1 MDDATD
7 RPHGRQ
13 GDGDPALRAL
23 AAELARDDPALAALL
38 GGPAPAPRRGVV
50 RTVLVLLVVA
60 PLVVLALVRAP
71 TVTTGVLGF
80 LLVLAAPLGVCWLCA
95 DDADDA
101 GSPGPT

>member
-7 RPHGRQ
+7 RPGPQ

-23 AAELARDDPALAALL
+23 AAELARDDPGLAALL
-38 GGPAPAPRRGVV
+38 GGPAPDPRRWVA
-50 RTVLVLLVVA
+50 RTVLALLVVA
-60 PLVVLALVRAP
+60 PLGVLALARAP
-71 TVTTGVLGF
+71 TVTTGVFGF

-101 GSPGPT
+101 GAPGPT